1 MEDLSR
7 KISELLSDPQA
18 LEQIRGLTGLLGQTQ
33 EKSEQPEHKETPD
46 TAEPSFSGM
55 PDPNMIG
62 MIMKFAPLLQSA
74 KEEDDSTR
82 LLKALKPF
90 MHDERSKRIDGAIRL
105 LGIMKVLPL
114 LKSAG
119 PGLFG

>member
-18 LEQIRGLTGLLGQTQ
+18 LEQIRGLTGLLGRSS
-33 EKSEQPEHKETPD
+33 EKQEQPEHNDAPKTEPD
-46 TAEPSFSGM
+46 SFSGM

-62 MIMKFAPLLQSA
+62 MVMKLAPLLQSA
-74 KEEDDSTR
+74 KQEDDSTR
-82 LLKALKPF
+82 LLMALKPF
-90 MHDERSKRIDGAIRL
+90 MHEERSKRIDAAIRL
-105 LGIMKVLPL
+105 LGIMKILPL

>member
-7 KISELLSDPQA
+7 KISELLSDPHA
-18 LEQIRGLTGLLGQTQ
+18 LEQIRGLTGLLGQTPD
-33 EKSEQPEHKETPD
+33 KPEQPQHKETPD
-46 TAEPSFSGM
+46 PADKSFSGM

-62 MIMKFAPLLQSA
+62 MVMKLAPLLQSA

-105 LGIMKVLPL
+105 LGIMKILPL
-114 LKSAG
+114 LKGADT
-119 PGLFG
+119 GLFG

>member
-18 LEQIRGLTGLLGQTQ
+18 LEQIRELTGMLGQSQ
-33 EKSEQPEHKETPD
+33 EKSEQLEQREAPK
-46 TAEPSFSGM
+46 AAGQSLSGM
-55 PDPNMIG
+55 PDPNMLG
-62 MIMKFAPLLQSA
+62 MVMKLAPLLQSA
-74 KEEDDSTR
+74 KEDDDSTR

-90 MHDERSKRIDGAIRL
+90 MHDERAKRIDGAIRL
-105 LGIMKVLPL
+105 LGIMKLLPFI
-114 LKSAG
+114 KSAG